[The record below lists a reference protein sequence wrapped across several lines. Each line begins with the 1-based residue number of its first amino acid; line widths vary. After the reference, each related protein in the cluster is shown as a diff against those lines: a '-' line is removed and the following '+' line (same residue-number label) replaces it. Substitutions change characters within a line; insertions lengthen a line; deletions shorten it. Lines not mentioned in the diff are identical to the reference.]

1 MILVEREYV
10 ESQSKIL
17 SAQCCN
23 DELGGHNTEAC
34 LSSGTEKG
42 ARISEKDLKDKD
54 ERERVTK

>member
-17 SAQCCN
+17 SAQYSN
-23 DELGGHNTEAC
+23 DELGGHNTEAR

-42 ARISEKDLKDKD
+42 ARISEKDLKDKG
-54 ERERVTK
+54 ERERLTN

>member
-17 SAQCCN
+17 SAQCSN

-34 LSSGTEKG
+34 SSGTEKG
-42 ARISEKDLKDKD
+42 ARISEKDLKDKG
-54 ERERVTK
+54 ERERLTK